1 MLSRG
6 FLVARTAATTQVRG
20 KAIQNL
26 KRPNMDE
33 YMIPTQPWDKVMAAK
48 KQKSYVA
55 LLISTG
61 FFVFTFS
68 IIGDHYWDFNRE
80 RNQIPDAEN
89 YPKKLWK
96 P

>member
-20 KAIQNL
+20 KAIQNF

-33 YMIPTQPWDKVMAAK
+33 YTIPTQPWDKVMAAK
-48 KQKSYVA
+48 KQKSLVA

-80 RNQIPDAEN
+80 RNMIPDAEN